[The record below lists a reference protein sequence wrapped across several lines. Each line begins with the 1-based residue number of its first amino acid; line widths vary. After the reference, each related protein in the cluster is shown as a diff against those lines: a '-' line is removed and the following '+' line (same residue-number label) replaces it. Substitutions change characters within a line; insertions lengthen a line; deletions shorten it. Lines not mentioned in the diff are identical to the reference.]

1 MLIKW
6 YLLVAINFTNAT
18 FVKSAPSLKDA
29 PQGLFPEVL
38 LVGKSNVGKSSLIN
52 ALCNKKGLA
61 FTSSKPGHTRLL
73 NYYNIDNKIYLVDAP
88 GYGFAKGGFDL
99 DKLFGEM
106 MNDYFSNATRLKLVM
121 ILLDSRRELGEN
133 DIEEINYLVGKKYS
147 SCTVKEL
154 TDLEE
159 DRTIPYF
166 NVNVDGTEYDSKSMG
181 CGEHFLFYLFWN
193 RRTVL
198 KFTIILLFKNFI

>member
-1 MLIKW
+1 MMLTNI
-6 YLLVAINFTNAT
+6 YLSIMQINFSNTT

-29 PQGLFPEVL
+29 PQGQFPEVL

-52 ALCNKKGLA
+52 ALCSKKALA

-106 MNDYFSNATRLKLVM
+106 MNDYFSNAKRLKLVLV
-121 ILLDSRRELGEN
+121 LLDSRRELGEN
-133 DIEEINYLVGKKYS
+133 DIEIINFIREKDINHLLVFTKVDKVNQS
-147 SCTVKEL
+147 EKAKLLKHLKEMGI
-154 TDLEE
+154 EE
-159 DRTIPYF
+159 DEIIFTSTLKTRTF
-166 NVNVDGTEYDSKSMG
+166 D
-181 CGEHFLFYLFWN
+181 
-193 RRTVL
+193 VL
-198 KFTIILLFKNFI
+198 RNKISLLK

>member
-1 MLIKW
+1 MK
-6 YLLVAINFTNAT
+6 INFLNVS
-18 FVKSAPSLKDA
+18 FVKSAPSLKEA

-52 ALCNKKGLA
+52 ALCNKKALA

-73 NYYNIDNKIYLVDAP
+73 NYYNIDDKIYLVDAP

-106 MNDYFSNATRLKLVM
+106 MNDYFAHASRLKLVL

-133 DIEEINYLVGKKYS
+133 DVQIINYVRENNIEHLLIFTKEDKINQSEKAKLIKHLKEMGISQEEITFVSTLKV
-147 SCTVKEL
+147 
-154 TDLEE
+154 
-159 DRTIPYF
+159 RTIE
-166 NVNVDGTEYDSKSMG
+166 NLRNKISQ
-181 CGEHFLFYLFWN
+181 
-193 RRTVL
+193 
-198 KFTIILLFKNFI
+198 I

>member
-1 MLIKW
+1 M
-6 YLLVAINFTNAT
+6 INFSNAS
-18 FVKSAPSLKDA
+18 FVKSAPSLKEA

-52 ALCNKKGLA
+52 ALCNKKALA

-73 NYYNIDNKIYLVDAP
+73 NYYNIDDKLYLVDAP

-106 MNDYFSNATRLKLVM
+106 MNDYFSNATRLKLVL

-133 DIEEINYLVGKKYS
+133 DVEIINFVREKDINHLLIFTKEDKVNQSEKAKLLKHLSEIGISKEETTFVSTLKI
-147 SCTVKEL
+147 
-154 TDLEE
+154 
-159 DRTIPYF
+159 RTIENLRNKISGIY
-166 NVNVDGTEYDSKSMG
+166 
-181 CGEHFLFYLFWN
+181 
-193 RRTVL
+193 R
-198 KFTIILLFKNFI
+198 

>member
-1 MLIKW
+1 MK
-6 YLLVAINFTNAT
+6 INFYNAS

-29 PQGLFPEVL
+29 PQGMFPEVL

-52 ALCNKKGLA
+52 ALCNKKALA

-73 NYYNIDNKIYLVDAP
+73 NYYNIDDKIYLVDAP

-106 MNDYFSNATRLKLVM
+106 MNDYFANASRLKLVL

-133 DIEEINYLVGKKYS
+133 DVQIINYIRENNIEHLLIF
-147 SCTVKEL
+147 TKEDKINQSEKAKL
-154 TDLEE
+154 LKHLD
-159 DRTIPYF
+159 
-166 NVNVDGTEYDSKSMG
+166 SMG
-181 CGEHFLFYLFWN
+181 VEKDEIIF
-193 RRTVL
+193 TSTL
-198 KFTIILLFKNFI
+198 KPRSIENLRNKIALI

>member
-1 MLIKW
+1 M
-6 YLLVAINFTNAT
+6 INFSNAS
-18 FVKSAPSLKDA
+18 FVKSAPSLKEA

-52 ALCNKKGLA
+52 ALCNKKALA

-73 NYYNIDNKIYLVDAP
+73 NYYNIDDKLYLVDAP

-106 MNDYFSNATRLKLVM
+106 MNDYFSNATRLKLVL

-133 DIEEINYLVGKKYS
+133 DIEIINFVREKNINHLLIFTKEDKVNQSEKAKLLKHLSEIGIS
-147 SCTVKEL
+147 KEETTFVSTL
-154 TDLEE
+154 KI
-159 DRTIPYF
+159 RTIENLRNKISGIY
-166 NVNVDGTEYDSKSMG
+166 
-181 CGEHFLFYLFWN
+181 
-193 RRTVL
+193 R
-198 KFTIILLFKNFI
+198 

>member
-1 MLIKW
+1 M
-6 YLLVAINFTNAT
+6 INFSNAS
-18 FVKSAPSLKDA
+18 FVKSAPSLKEA

-52 ALCNKKGLA
+52 ALCNKKALA

-73 NYYNIDNKIYLVDAP
+73 NYYNIDDKLYLVDAP

-106 MNDYFSNATRLKLVM
+106 MNDYFSNATRLKLVL

-133 DIEEINYLVGKKYS
+133 DVEIINFVREKDINHLLIFTKEDKVNQSEKAKLLKHLSEIGISKEETTFVSTLKN
-147 SCTVKEL
+147 
-154 TDLEE
+154 
-159 DRTIPYF
+159 RTIENLRNKISGIY
-166 NVNVDGTEYDSKSMG
+166 
-181 CGEHFLFYLFWN
+181 
-193 RRTVL
+193 R
-198 KFTIILLFKNFI
+198 

>member
-133 DIEEINYLVGKKYS
+133 DIEIINYVREKEIDHLLVFTKVDKVNQSEKAKLLKHLDEIGIKKDEITFTSTLKARTLDPLRNKIS
-147 SCTVKEL
+147 S
-154 TDLEE
+154 
-159 DRTIPYF
+159 I
-166 NVNVDGTEYDSKSMG
+166 
-181 CGEHFLFYLFWN
+181 
-193 RRTVL
+193 
-198 KFTIILLFKNFI
+198 

>member
-1 MLIKW
+1 M
-6 YLLVAINFTNAT
+6 INFSNAS
-18 FVKSAPSLKDA
+18 FVKSAPSLKEA

-52 ALCNKKGLA
+52 ALCNKKALA

-73 NYYNIDNKIYLVDAP
+73 NYYNIDDKLYLVDAP

-106 MNDYFSNATRLKLVM
+106 MNDYFSNATRLKLVL

-133 DIEEINYLVGKKYS
+133 DVEIINFVREKDINHLLIFTKEDKVNQSEKAKLLKHLGEIGISKEEATFVSTLKN
-147 SCTVKEL
+147 
-154 TDLEE
+154 
-159 DRTIPYF
+159 RTIENLRNKISGIY
-166 NVNVDGTEYDSKSMG
+166 
-181 CGEHFLFYLFWN
+181 
-193 RRTVL
+193 R
-198 KFTIILLFKNFI
+198 